1 MRAKLGK
8 TPKKAREKPFSLTR
22 TADFFDL
29 PSSIGRSPA
38 RKNQQ
43 NPDRSTQ
50 GALFSGSL
58 TVKVPP
64 EIVEPELTVKI
75 PPKLEVPE
83 PTVTTEPKL
92 EVAEPFAKVLPKIN
106 VPVPPE

>member
-58 TVKVPP
+58 TV
-64 EIVEPELTVKI
+64 
-75 PPKLEVPE
+75 PKG
-83 PTVTTEPKL
+83 
-92 EVAEPFAKVLPKIN
+92 
-106 VPVPPE
+106 

>member
-58 TVKVPP
+58 SKRG
-64 EIVEPELTVKI
+64 LA
-75 PPKLEVPE
+75 LSN
-83 PTVTTEPKL
+83 
-92 EVAEPFAKVLPKIN
+92 ARRYYFS
-106 VPVPPE
+106 